1 MNTLRLF
8 WRLLFFVVYT
18 TRIVAEIWIRRAFF
32 RADMRAAMHIRRR
45 WAKHL
50 LTNVGVRFSVYGTPP
65 DYPCILVANHR
76 SYLDPILMLC
86 HVDAYPV
93 AKAEL
98 AEWPLMGKGAQ
109 LAGILYLRRED
120 SGSRANILKAM
131 GEKLADGFS
140 IVIFPEGTTSALK
153 GTLPFKRGVF
163 QLAARDHWPVVPV
176 ALHFPDTRD
185 FWVGRVSFLEHAWRR
200 FSQRHIRVDVHY
212 GPPLRGSDAPQ
223 LAHESQTWI
232 EQTLL
237 RVLYK

>member
-1 MNTLRLF
+1 MKTLRLL
-8 WRLLFFVVYT
+8 WRLIFFVVYT
-18 TRIVAEIWIRRAFF
+18 TCIVAEIWIRRVFF
-32 RADMRAAMHIRRR
+32 KADMHAAMHIRRR

-50 LTNVGVRFSVYGTPP
+50 LTNVGVRLSTYGIPP

-120 SGSRANILKAM
+120 GHSRAGILKAM
-131 GEKLADGFS
+131 SEKLSEGFS
-140 IVIFPEGTTSALK
+140 IIIFPEGTTSALE

-163 QLAARDHWPVVPV
+163 QLAARQQWPIVPV
-176 ALHFPDTRD
+176 ALHFPDSRD
-185 FWVGRVSFLEHAWRR
+185 FWIGRVSFLAHAWSR
-200 FSQRHIRVDVHY
+200 FGQPDIWVDMHY
-212 GPPLRGSDAPQ
+212 GPPLRSTDTRQ
-223 LAHESQTWI
+223 LADEARTWI
-232 EQTLL
+232 ETTL
-237 RVLYK
+237 RQA